1 MEWAVETKA
10 AVDALPDSGRREQG
24 DSSLGR
30 SRSHPR
36 PLRKGHLAEKEA
48 AWGELLLRRAL

>member
-10 AVDALPDSGRREQG
+10 AVGGLPDSGRRAQG

-36 PLRKGHLAEKEA
+36 PLPTGHLAEKEA
-48 AWGELLLRRAL
+48 TWGEL